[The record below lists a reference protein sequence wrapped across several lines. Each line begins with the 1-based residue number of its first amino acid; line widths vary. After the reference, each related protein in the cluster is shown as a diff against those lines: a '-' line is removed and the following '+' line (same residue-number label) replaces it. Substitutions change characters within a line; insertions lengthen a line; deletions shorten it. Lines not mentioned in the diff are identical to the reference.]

1 MDYNWN
7 VYKLFKNGKRAK
19 IPITVFEHGS
29 DKTEAEEHFRT
40 VILKNFK
47 EKNQEKYRDLQY
59 SILRA
64 DLPQERDIKLN
75 AGLQKRNTILARLVR
90 NANIKEKR
98 GFSCGLI
105 FAKTTNW
112 NWQWCILQSGTNQVL
127 AELSPQFKTH
137 PEADLWME
145 QQIQNLK

>member
-1 MDYNWN
+1 M
-7 VYKLFKNGKRAK
+7 
-19 IPITVFEHGS
+19 
-29 DKTEAEEHFRT
+29 
-40 VILKNFK
+40 KNFK

-59 SILRA
+59 SILRT
-64 DLPQERDIKLN
+64 DLPQQRDIELN
-75 AGLQKRNTILARLVR
+75 EDLQKRNIILSRLVR
-90 NANIKEKR
+90 NVNIKEKR

-112 NWQWCILQSGTNQVL
+112 KWQWCILQSGTNQVL

-137 PEADLWME
+137 AEADSWME